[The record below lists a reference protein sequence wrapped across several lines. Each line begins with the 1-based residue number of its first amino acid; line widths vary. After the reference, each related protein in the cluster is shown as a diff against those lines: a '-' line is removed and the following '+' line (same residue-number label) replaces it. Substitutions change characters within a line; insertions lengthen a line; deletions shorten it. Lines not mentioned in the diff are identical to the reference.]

1 MSTQEKKSQVIAE
14 PGNST
19 VTMIRTFDHPR
30 EKVFRAI
37 TDPELVAKWW
47 GRGNELEIDAH
58 EPHAGGRWRY
68 IEKTADGDFAF
79 RGVYHDVIDGE
90 RIISTF
96 EFEGLPGAVVLDDL
110 TLTDTEDGGTTVTT
124 VSAVGS
130 VEARDGMV
138 ASGMSEGAEQSY
150 DALEKVLESL

>member
-79 RGVYHDVIDGE
+79 RGVYHDVIDDE